1 MAESRTA
8 VIAALVGNT
17 SLAVLKGISAAAT
30 GSAAMLAETFHSV
43 ADTGN
48 QILLLLGLRL
58 ARRPPDDAHR
68 FGHGRNVYFWAF
80 VVSVMLFSLGGAF
93 AIWEAIHKLA
103 QGGAHAT
110 SMWSYVVLGG
120 AFLFEAGSLG
130 VALHALREVRG
141 DVPLRQFWRDNRD
154 PTLTT
159 VVLEDSAALVSL
171 VVAAVGLLLSHATGR
186 AVWDAAASATI
197 GVLLIAVAL
206 LLAFENYS
214 LIIGESA
221 PADVQN
227 TMAEAIRSDPSVDGL
242 ASLHTM
248 HLGPDAVLVV
258 ARVRFRPDL
267 SVAAV
272 ERAVGRLEARIA
284 PLAGSQ
290 TTPRMIVIEP
300 APPASDVG
308 LAA

>member
-1 MAESRTA
+1 M
-8 VIAALVGNT
+8 
-17 SLAVLKGISAAAT
+17 
-30 GSAAMLAETFHSV
+30 
-43 ADTGN
+43 
-48 QILLLLGLRL
+48 
-58 ARRPPDDAHR
+58 
-68 FGHGRNVYFWAF
+68 
-80 VVSVMLFSLGGAF
+80 
-93 AIWEAIHKLA
+93 
-103 QGGAHAT
+103 
-110 SMWSYVVLGG
+110 
-120 AFLFEAGSLG
+120 
-130 VALHALREVRG
+130 
-141 DVPLRQFWRDNRD
+141 
-154 PTLTT
+154 
-159 VVLEDSAALVSL
+159 
-171 VVAAVGLLLSHATGR
+171 
-186 AVWDAAASATI
+186 WDAAASATI

-227 TMAEAIRSDPSVDGL
+227 RIAEAIRSHPSVHG

-258 ARVRFRPDL
+258 ARVTFRPDL

-272 ERAVGRLEARIA
+272 EGAAGRLEARIA

-300 APPASDVG
+300 ASPASDVG